1 MKEITG
7 SLFDL
12 SADAICITT
21 NGFVNAQGA
30 NTMGKGCAGEAKYRW
45 PGIQMLLGEQI
56 RKDGNHVFLLTEP
69 GDMGHILLDVP
80 DAFKPLIV
88 AGDRSVQIAHI
99 LSYHLIS
106 FPTKEHWRDP
116 SILKLIERS
125 AEELLGLAAAFNF
138 TNVLIPRPGCGAGQ
152 LSWDDVRPV
161 LDGILDDRFVA
172 VTFG

>member
-1 MKEITG
+1 MKEMTG

-21 NGFVNAQGA
+21 NGFVNTQGA
-30 NTMGKGCAGEAKYRW
+30 NTMGKGCAGEAKNRY
-45 PGIQMLLGEQI
+45 PGIQMVVGGRVQ
-56 RKDGNHVFLLTEP
+56 KHGNHVFMLSDQIELGEWVLHTPDVWEN
-69 GDMGHILLDVP
+69 HITP
-80 DAFKPLIV
+80 HA
-88 AGDRSVQIAHI
+88 
-99 LSYHLIS
+99 LIS
-106 FPTKEHWRDP
+106 FPTKEHWREP

-152 LSWDDVRPV
+152 LSWDDVCPV
-161 LDGILDDRFVA
+161 LNGILDDRFVA